1 MALIMLNLL
10 LKTRQNDYTAY
21 THMGNGTENT
31 YAYDAS
37 ASGCGA
43 SWPMKTAAWKRRSNL
58 SLTADFLLVENVL
71 SDFRHAT
78 F

>member
-1 MALIMLNLL
+1 V
-10 LKTRQNDYTAY
+10 
-21 THMGNGTENT
+21 GNGTENT

-43 SWPMKTAAWKRRSNL
+43 SWPTETAAWKRRSNL
-58 SLTADFLLVENVL
+58 SLTAGFQLVENARN
-71 SDFRHAT
+71 DFRQVA